1 MSLESNDFYDIAE
14 ELLEYFAFLK
24 VLENDYALSCEEDFA
39 HKVAPLCE
47 ETKTFVLFCGTP
59 EILSVDKETKQN
71 FFDDAT
77 KLRGKI
83 LELLNEARQIVSGYV
98 SFIPYAKVKNFDSV
112 QRAFGAMSK
121 LVSAQILLEKDEN
134 LSSEQSEVFTCR
146 IDEDIFRKEFF
157 SDDFFG
163 VTQRQIWFNHSKKY
177 EEIFTLLLGKNLNAF
192 VLTLLQDNFFG
203 YIRSDGENL
212 DNQKAKVEQSVY
224 KYISDGF
231 DYLKSL
237 LEETVGEYNNIV
249 QNAIKS
255 KDDEMNKCLID
266 KIDDVIDVL
275 IKRKGE

>member
-1 MSLESNDFYDIAE
+1 MNLESNDFYDMAE

-24 VLENDYALSCEEDFA
+24 TLENDYALSCEEDFA

-157 SDDFFG
+157 SDDFFWSD
-163 VTQRQIWFNHSKKY
+163 TKA
-177 EEIFTLLLGKNLNAF
+177 NL
-192 VLTLLQDNFFG
+192 V
-203 YIRSDGENL
+203 
-212 DNQKAKVEQSVY
+212 
-224 KYISDGF
+224 
-231 DYLKSL
+231 
-237 LEETVGEYNNIV
+237 
-249 QNAIKS
+249 
-255 KDDEMNKCLID
+255 
-266 KIDDVIDVL
+266 
-275 IKRKGE
+275 

>member
-1 MSLESNDFYDIAE
+1 MNLESNDFYDMAE

-24 VLENDYALSCEEDFA
+24 TLENDYALSCEEDFA

-224 KYISDGF
+224 KYISYGF

>member
-1 MSLESNDFYDIAE
+1 MI
-14 ELLEYFAFLK
+14 
-24 VLENDYALSCEEDFA
+24 
-39 HKVAPLCE
+39 
-47 ETKTFVLFCGTP
+47 
-59 EILSVDKETKQN
+59 
-71 FFDDAT
+71 
-77 KLRGKI
+77 
-83 LELLNEARQIVSGYV
+83 
-98 SFIPYAKVKNFDSV
+98 
-112 QRAFGAMSK
+112 
-121 LVSAQILLEKDEN
+121 
-134 LSSEQSEVFTCR
+134 
-146 IDEDIFRKEFF
+146 
-157 SDDFFG
+157 FFG

-275 IKRKGE
+275 NKKESKC